1 MPQFFLNKKLI
12 VLLISIIILVAL
24 IGFSLRERE
33 NVSWPEQFVK
43 DTTGFFQQIFH
54 TPTQF
59 VTGVFEDLRDL
70 QNTYE
75 ENEKLK
81 ARLDEYATLKSKVQ
95 ELEKDNK
102 ELRDQLDK
110 TDDLSEFTPIQA
122 TVIGRN
128 PDRWQ
133 ESVTINKGSLH
144 GVEKN
149 MAVITSKGLIG
160 KVKSTN
166 KWASTVQIL
175 STADPKNRIS
185 AEILGEDKKPIY
197 GIIKGYD
204 QEKGMLLMEL
214 KLRKNNSNEKVAKNS
229 QVVTSGLGGVFP
241 KGLGIGEVEK
251 VEIDKNGLTQ
261 TAYVKPHADLYD
273 ISHVMVVDPKLDKDK
288 VTVNLKDADNEEGG
302 L

>member
-24 IGFSLRERE
+24 IGFSLRDKE

-43 DTTGFFQQIFH
+43 DTAGFFQQIFH

-95 ELEKDNK
+95 DLEKENT
-102 ELRDQLDK
+102 ELRAINKK
-110 TDDLSEFTPIQA
+110 TDDLSAFTPIQA

-133 ESVTINKGSLH
+133 EIVVINKGKLH

-149 MAVITSKGLIG
+149 MAVMTAKGLIG

-166 KWASTVQIL
+166 QFSSTVQIL
-175 STADPKNRIS
+175 STTDPKNRIS
-185 AEILGEDKKPIY
+185 ASILGKDGKPIY
-197 GIIKGYD
+197 GIVKGYN

-214 KLRKNNSNEKVAKNS
+214 KLTKEGSKEKVAKNT

-241 KGLGIGEVEK
+241 KGLPIGEVEK
-251 VEIDKNGLTQ
+251 VEIDQNGLTQ
-261 TAYVKPHADLYD
+261 TAYVKPFADFYD
-273 ISHVMVVDPKLDKDK
+273 ISHVMVVDPKLDKKK
-288 VTVNLKDADNEEGG
+288 VTAGLKDAENEEGG

>member
-24 IGFSLRERE
+24 IGFSLRDKE

-54 TPTQF
+54 TPAQF
-59 VTGVFEDLRDL
+59 VTDVFEDLRDL

-95 ELEKDNK
+95 ELEKENN
-102 ELRDQLDK
+102 ELREIIDK
-110 TDDLSEFTPIQA
+110 KDDLSAYTPIQA

-133 ESVTINKGSLH
+133 ELVIINKGKLH

-149 MAVITSKGLIG
+149 MAVITSKGLVG
-160 KVKSTN
+160 KVKAANQFS
-166 KWASTVQIL
+166 STVQIL
-175 STADPKNRIS
+175 STTDPKNRIS
-185 AEILGEDKKPIY
+185 AAIQVKGKKNIY

-204 QEKGMLLMEL
+204 QKTGMLLMEL
-214 KLRKNNSNEKVAKNS
+214 KKDALDEEVAKDS
-229 QVVTSGLGGVFP
+229 QAITSGLGGVFP
-241 KGLGIGEVEK
+241 RGLPIGEVSK
-251 VEIDKNGLTQ
+251 VEIDQNGLTQ
-261 TAYVKPHADLYD
+261 TAYVKPFADFYD
-273 ISHVMVVDPKLDKDK
+273 ISHVMVVNPALDKKQATAQLED
-288 VTVNLKDADNEEGG
+288 VEDEEGG